1 MSGMFTLGALNA
13 VAAQDSP
20 DLLGEPVA
28 RAVSVLGLGSAL
40 GVVAIDASL
49 SDTSA
54 TRDAY
59 GVPEEALANC
69 IVVVGSRQGVERVAA
84 CVVLAD
90 SRADVNGVVRK
101 RLDVRKATFLAMDE
115 AVRRTGMEYGGITPV
130 GLPDGW
136 PIPVDS
142 RVASAPLVVVGSGV
156 RGSKILVPGP
166 VLAALPGAEVVDG
179 LGRRSA

>member
-1 MSGMFTLGALNA
+1 MFALGSLNA
-13 VAAQDSP
+13 VAAQKKP
-20 DLLGEPVA
+20 DLLAEPVA
-28 RAVSVLGLGSAL
+28 HAVGALGLGCAL

-59 GVPEEALANC
+59 GVPDHALANC
-69 IVVVGSRQGVERVAA
+69 IVVAGSRHGVERIAA

-90 SRADVNGVVRK
+90 SRADVNGVVRR

-115 AVRRTGMEYGGITPV
+115 AVRRTGMEYGGITPI

-136 PIPVDS
+136 PILVDS
-142 RVASAPLVVVGSGV
+142 RVAAAALVVVGSGI
-156 RGSKILVPGP
+156 RGSKILVPGR
-166 VLAALPGAEVVDG
+166 VLAALPGAEVVGG
-179 LGRRSA
+179 LGRPTA